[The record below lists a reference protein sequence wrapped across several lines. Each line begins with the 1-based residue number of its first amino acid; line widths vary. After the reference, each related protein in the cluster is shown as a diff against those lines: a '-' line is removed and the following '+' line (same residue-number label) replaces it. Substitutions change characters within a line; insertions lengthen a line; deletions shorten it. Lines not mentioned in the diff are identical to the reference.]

1 MFITIWISYLN
12 SILKLSQGI
21 VKEES
26 IFSSKLNRLE
36 WFQTLSKADE
46 VDYCLYI
53 GFQVPHPPFCS
64 TKHCP

>member
-1 MFITIWISYLN
+1 MFITIWISYSN
-12 SILKLSQGI
+12 SILKLYQGT

-46 VDYCLYI
+46 ADY
-53 GFQVPHPPFCS
+53 
-64 TKHCP
+64 